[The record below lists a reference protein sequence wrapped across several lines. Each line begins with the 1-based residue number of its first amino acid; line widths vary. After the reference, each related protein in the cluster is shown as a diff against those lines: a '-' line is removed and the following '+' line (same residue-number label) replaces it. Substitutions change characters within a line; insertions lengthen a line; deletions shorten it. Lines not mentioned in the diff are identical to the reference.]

1 MFALIEDGAVAQYP
15 YNIYQLKMA
24 HPNVSFPADP
34 SDATL
39 QEFGMFRVASEAQPA
54 VSDTQTLEEDPPVFS
69 AEDQRWTQVWRVR
82 DMTAEE
88 VQQITNG
95 KSAEIRAERNEK
107 LKDTADRINPM
118 RWEAMT
124 DEQKQAQR
132 TYRQALLDV
141 PQQAGFPWAIEWP
154 VAP

>member
-82 DMTAEE
+82 DTTAEE

-95 KSAEIRAERNEK
+95 KASEIRAERNEK
-107 LKDTADRINPM
+107 IAKTDWTQLPDSPVDNKTA
-118 RWEAMT
+118 WA
-124 DEQKQAQR
+124 
-132 TYRQALLDV
+132 TYRQALRDITA
-141 PQQAGFPWAIEWP
+141 QAGFPWTIDWP
-154 VAP
+154 EQP

>member
-54 VSDTQTLEEDPPVFS
+54 VSDTQTLGEDPPVFS
-69 AEDQRWTQVWRVR
+69 AEYQRWTQVWRVR
-82 DMTAEE
+82 DMTEEE
-88 VQQITNG
+88 VQQRNDS
-95 KSAEIRAERNEK
+95 KASEIRTERNEK
-107 LKDTADRINPM
+107 IAK
-118 RWEAMT
+118 T
-124 DEQKQAQR
+124 DWTQLPDCPVDKAAWA
-132 TYRQALLDV
+132 TYRQALRDITA
-141 PQQAGFPWAIEWP
+141 QAGFPWTIDWP
-154 VAP
+154 EQP